1 MSDSFYP
8 SQGGCERVVAE
19 SSRALRRLGH
29 TLVIVTGTEDRALVG
44 SARWLDVDVVRYW
57 YSSRN
62 TAILNFTAITG
73 AARAVSRVLR
83 ERGPFDLIHCHGVF
97 GTAGVLLSRRG
108 RSLPRLVTFHGPVD
122 REFVISQRCRALPR
136 RPLRRLLQ
144 GAFVGLYSRW
154 LRAVQTATFQG
165 AAVVVLSRYTARL
178 VAERLHPAAPGRVRV
193 IAGGVDLERF
203 APARDR
209 ATLRRALGLPSGGTL
224 LLTVRRLVPR
234 MGLDL
239 LVDAIHRVRALDPN
253 VHLVVGGRGPLE
265 AGLRRQIESRDLQ
278 RHVTLA
284 GYISEEALPLYYQCA
299 DLFVLPSVDLEGFG
313 LVTLESL
320 ACGTPVLATRTGA
333 NAELL
338 EGFGTQ
344 CLVDA
349 PAAEELAKGILRFVD
364 AEAADPDLRAR
375 SRRHA
380 ENYSWTRHAEQL
392 AAVWAGVLAEVAP

>member
-1 MSDSFYP
+1 
-8 SQGGCERVVAE
+8 
-19 SSRALRRLGH
+19 
-29 TLVIVTGTEDRALVG
+29 
-44 SARWLDVDVVRYW
+44 
-57 YSSRN
+57 
-62 TAILNFTAITG
+62 
-73 AARAVSRVLR
+73 
-83 ERGPFDLIHCHGVF
+83 
-97 GTAGVLLSRRG
+97 
-108 RSLPRLVTFHGPVD
+108 
-122 REFVISQRCRALPR
+122 
-136 RPLRRLLQ
+136 
-144 GAFVGLYSRW
+144 
-154 LRAVQTATFQG
+154 
-165 AAVVVLSRYTARL
+165 
-178 VAERLHPAAPGRVRV
+178 
-193 IAGGVDLERF
+193 
-203 APARDR
+203 
-209 ATLRRALGLPSGGTL
+209 
-224 LLTVRRLVPR
+224 
-234 MGLDL
+234 
-239 LVDAIHRVRALDPN
+239 
-253 VHLVVGGRGPLE
+253 
-265 AGLRRQIESRDLQ
+265 LRRQIESRDLQ